1 MLEHCLHFITLLH
14 IYVGSIMMI
23 DFAFMH
29 PIDREI
35 LANNNKWDQFMVNFS
50 ASIKKSVNSPG
61 VSQGVS

>member
-1 MLEHCLHFITLLH
+1 
-14 IYVGSIMMI
+14 MMI

-29 PIDREI
+29 PIDKEI
-35 LANNNKWDQFMVNFS
+35 LANNNKWDQFMVKVS